1 MAYTAAKNGTVL
13 NNPSLSYTVS
23 DSSIA
28 TVSDTGLLIM
38 NAIGN
43 VTVTTTWT
51 DAKNTNFITVIT
63 IADSSDPDVPTP
75 PVPTGTTVISGNTI

>member
-1 MAYTAAKNGTVL
+1 
-13 NNPSLSYTVS
+13 
-23 DSSIA
+23 
-28 TVSDTGLLIM
+28 M